1 VALYNGNGFFPF
13 SSSARQTLP
22 AKKIAQEMEKK
33 MEFSGGDGKCVD
45 RVKYVLPDDKMK
57 NCDIDKCDINGKTL
71 GEFKSLPRQIP
82 TSFLAGRKNEFRFR
96 GLRLH

>member
-1 VALYNGNGFFPF
+1 M
-13 SSSARQTLP
+13 R
-22 AKKIAQEMEKK
+22 
-33 MEFSGGDGKCVD
+33 
-45 RVKYVLPDDKMK
+45 

-82 TSFLAGRKNEFRFR
+82 TSFLMGQKNEFRFR